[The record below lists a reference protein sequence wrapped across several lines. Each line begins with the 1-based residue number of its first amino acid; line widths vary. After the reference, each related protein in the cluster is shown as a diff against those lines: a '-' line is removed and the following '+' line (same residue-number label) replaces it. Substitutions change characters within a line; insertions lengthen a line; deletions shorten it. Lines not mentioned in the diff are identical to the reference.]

1 MRSPHENEPFA
12 GFLPQGERATV
23 RLDDR
28 PIGRR
33 FGVAIEARYD
43 GILGAARD
51 VIAQRGFHQASI
63 REIASASGLS
73 LAGLYHYVGGKDEL
87 LFLVLDRS
95 LDRLLAALEA
105 AWESARTPE
114 ARLQALV
121 ETHLDFASRDP
132 HALKI
137 INRDY
142 DVLGEPHRS
151 EIAAKRQE
159 YLQRGLAVLS
169 ELDLHRRSEEALL
182 SATILLLG
190 MLNGLA
196 TRPFIRSGRN
206 VRALATEVTDLFL
219 NGFLGRGAE
228 DRRHDPEP
236 VDLAARADGAG
247 RAGDARR
254 V

>member
-1 MRSPHENEPFA
+1 MQSLHENEAFA
-12 GFLPQGERATV
+12 GFRAGGERTTV
-23 RLDDR
+23 RPDDQL
-28 PIGRR
+28 IGRR
-33 FGVAIEARYD
+33 FGVAIEARYE

-51 VIAQRGFHQASI
+51 VIARRGFHQASI
-63 REIASASGLS
+63 REIARASGLS

-95 LDRLLAALEA
+95 LDRLVTALEA
-105 AWESARTPE
+105 AWEGARSPE
-114 ARLQALV
+114 ARLHALV

-142 DVLGEPHRS
+142 DELSEPHRS

-159 YLQRGLAVLS
+159 YLHRGLAVLS
-169 ELDLHRRSEEALL
+169 ELDRHRRSAEELL
-182 SATILLLG
+182 SATTLLLG

-206 VRALATEVTDLFL
+206 VRALATEVADLFL
-219 NGFLGRGAE
+219 HGFLGRGTE

-236 VDLAARADGAG
+236 LDLAAGADGAG
-247 RAGDARR
+247 RAGDARH

>member
-1 MRSPHENEPFA
+1 M
-12 GFLPQGERATV
+12 
-23 RLDDR
+23 
-28 PIGRR
+28 
-33 FGVAIEARYD
+33 AIEARYD

-51 VIAQRGFHQASI
+51 VIARRGFHQASI

-87 LFLVLDRS
+87 LFLVLDRA
-95 LDRLLAALEA
+95 LDRLLTALDV
-105 AWESARTPE
+105 AWGSSGSPE
-114 ARLQALV
+114 ARLHALV

-142 DVLGEPHRS
+142 DELGEPHRS
-151 EIAAKRQE
+151 EIAAKRRE
-159 YLQRGLAVLS
+159 YLHRGLAVLS
-169 ELDLHRRSEEALL
+169 ELDRHQHPEEELL
-182 SATILLLG
+182 SATTLLLG

-206 VRALATEVTDLFL
+206 VRALATEVADLFL
-219 NGFLGRGAE
+219 HGFLGRRAE

-236 VDLAARADGAG
+236 VELAAGTDGAG
-247 RAGDARR
+247 RAGDARG